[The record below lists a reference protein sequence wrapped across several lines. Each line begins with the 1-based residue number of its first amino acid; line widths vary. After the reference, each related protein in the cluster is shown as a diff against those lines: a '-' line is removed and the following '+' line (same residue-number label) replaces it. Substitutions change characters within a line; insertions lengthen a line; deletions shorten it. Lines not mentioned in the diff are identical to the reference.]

1 MNQAVPEIGSNSQG
15 SASRLLEVYAP
26 IVEALESVNELL
38 KKQIALSGPLL
49 ADRLAK
55 SGLSSGKR
63 VRPALLLLCG
73 AAAGDLK
80 KTHVAAAAAV
90 ELVHAATLVH
100 DDVLDNADE
109 RRHEPSLNAVW
120 DNTTS
125 ILTGDFLFSKA
136 FEVASTSGSMDVV
149 RRIAGS
155 SCKVCEGEICQNAS
169 IGNFEV
175 TEEEY
180 FNIIGLKTAELCACS
195 CGLGALLSE
204 CDGDMVSAF
213 ESYGNNLGVAFQIVD
228 DVLDLV
234 GQTKQVGKTLGTDLV
249 NQKTTL
255 PLIHCLSTLGR
266 EDASR
271 RADLLAQLSN
281 SKPDHAVIVAALNE
295 TESIAY
301 ARNIA
306 RQHAEEASRF
316 VESLSASRFRDS
328 LRQLAE
334 FVISRT
340 H

>member
-1 MNQAVPEIGSNSQG
+1 MNQAVPQIGSDSQG
-15 SASRLLEVYAP
+15 GASRLQDVYAP
-26 IVEALESVNELL
+26 IMEALESVNDLL
-38 KKQIALSGPLL
+38 KKQIELSGPLL
-49 ADRLAK
+49 ADRLAQ

-73 AAAGDLK
+73 AATGDLK

-155 SCKVCEGEICQNAS
+155 SCKVCEGEICQNAA

-175 TEEEY
+175 TEDEY
-180 FNIIGLKTAELCACS
+180 FNIIGLKTAELCSCS
-195 CGLGALLSE
+195 CGLGAVLSE
-204 CDGDMVSAF
+204 CDGETVAGF
-213 ESYGNNLGVAFQIVD
+213 ESYGNNLGIAFQIID

-234 GQTKQVGKTLGTDLV
+234 GQTQQVGKTLGLS
-249 NQKTTL
+249 
-255 PLIHCLSTLGR
+255 LIH
-266 EDASR
+266 
-271 RADLLAQLSN
+271 
-281 SKPDHAVIVAALNE
+281 I
-295 TESIAY
+295 
-301 ARNIA
+301 
-306 RQHAEEASRF
+306 
-316 VESLSASRFRDS
+316 
-328 LRQLAE
+328 
-334 FVISRT
+334 
-340 H
+340 